1 MIESIISGIG
11 LGFVLSFLTGPVFF
25 ALIKTSIEKGF
36 YAGVSL
42 AAGVVVSDIFY
53 VALTI
58 YGTSF
63 LALENMYR
71 IQIGIAG
78 SSILFIIGIYY
89 LFKKVKVNYEQ
100 NSSKRH
106 NTGYFLKGFIMCIF
120 NPAILLYWLSVTS
133 SVISISGEIK
143 SAEILPFFGSI
154 LITQFS
160 VDILKAYY
168 ANKLRYR
175 IKEKT
180 IANLNRIAG
189 VLILIFA
196 ARLIFNLLTGHS
208 LV

>member
-58 YGTSF
+58 YGSSF

>member
-1 MIESIISGIG
+1 MIESIVSGIG

-42 AAGVVVSDIFY
+42 AGGVLVSDIFY
-53 VALTI
+53 VGISL
-58 YGTSF
+58 YGTSYI
-63 LALENMYR
+63 ALENAYR
-71 IQIGIAG
+71 MQIGIAG
-78 SSILFIIGIYY
+78 SSILFIIGLYY

-100 NSSKRH
+100 GSSKRK
-106 NTGYFLKGFIMCIF
+106 NTGYFIKGFLMCIF

-143 SAEILPFFGSI
+143 SSEIIPFFGSI

-160 VDILKAYY
+160 LDVLKAYY

-175 IKEKT
+175 IKERN
-180 IANLNRIAG
+180 IARLNRIAG

-196 ARLIFNLLTGHS
+196 VRLIYNLLTGHS
-208 LV
+208 LI

>member
-53 VALTI
+53 VGLSL

-63 LALENMYR
+63 LALENTYR

-78 SSILFIIGIYY
+78 SVILFSIGIYY
-89 LFKKVKVNYEQ
+89 MFKKVKVNYEKT
-100 NSSKRH
+100 SSKRH
-106 NTGYFLKGFIMCIF
+106 NTGYLIKGFIMCIF

-133 SVISISGEIK
+133 GEISISGEIK
-143 SAEILPFFGSI
+143 SSEIIPFFGSI

-160 VDILKAYY
+160 VDVVKAYY

-180 IANLNRIAG
+180 ISNLNRIAG

-196 ARLIFNLLTGHS
+196 IRLIYNLLSGNS
-208 LV
+208 LI

>member
-42 AAGVVVSDIFY
+42 AGGVLVSDIFY
-53 VALTI
+53 VSLSL
-58 YGTSF
+58 YGSSL
-63 LALENMYR
+63 LALENKYR
-71 IQIGIAG
+71 LQIGIAG
-78 SSILFIIGIYY
+78 SIILFTIGLYY

-100 NSSKRH
+100 STSRRH
-106 NTGYFLKGFIMCIF
+106 NTGYFLKGFLMCIF

-133 SVISISGEIK
+133 GVISISGEIK
-143 SAEILPFFGSI
+143 SSEILPFFGSI

-160 VDILKAYY
+160 LDVLKAHY

-175 IKEKT
+175 IKEKQ
-180 IANLNRIAG
+180 IALLNRIAG
-189 VLILIFA
+189 ILILIFA
-196 ARLIFNLLTGHS
+196 LRLIYNLLSGDS

>member
-42 AAGVVVSDIFY
+42 AAGVVLSDIIY
-53 VALTI
+53 VALSL

-63 LALENMYR
+63 LALENTYR
-71 IQIGIAG
+71 TQIGIAG
-78 SSILFIIGIYY
+78 SAILFSIGIYY
-89 LFKKVKVNYEQ
+89 LLKRVKVNYEKT
-100 NSSKRH
+100 SSKRH
-106 NTGYFLKGFIMCIF
+106 NTGYFLKGFVMCIF
-120 NPAILLYWLSVTS
+120 NPAILLYWLSVTGG
-133 SVISISGEIK
+133 VISISGAIEPSEVI
-143 SAEILPFFGSI
+143 PFFGSI
-154 LITQFS
+154 LLTQFS
-160 VDILKAYY
+160 LDVIKAYY

-180 IANLNRIAG
+180 ISNLNRIAG
-189 VLILIFA
+189 ALILIFA
-196 ARLIFNLLTGHS
+196 VRLLYNLLTGHS